1 MTPDQEIRF
10 AAWLAW
16 QARLLDSQV
25 RFEGIDFIRAKW
37 LRRDD
42 SVEN

>member
-16 QARLLDSQV
+16 QAQLLDSQV
-25 RFEGIDFIRAKW
+25 RFEAIEFIREKW
-37 LRRDD
+37 LRND
-42 SVEN
+42 NTGN